1 MHYQEGVLSVLN
13 PTRHSL
19 RYREIAKRAWSEVI
33 RPYLERHRPELMKT
47 IFFGVGSSVAYGLAD
62 QHSDIDMLL
71 ILPVD
76 EFSAREAEWTNWA
89 FENPPLARLSRAT
102 KVVASVKISTW
113 QREGVGVLFDGKG
126 SWDDFYNGHQ
136 HWVMTLI
143 PIHDPLGQMKVIQ
156 DSLTRL
162 PEGLAE
168 RAAEQYAGQLEDLR
182 CVLQKL
188 SVPGQ
193 ERFVGLLSYS
203 ITSRALHS
211 LFHRERAPLPFHKWQ
226 WKFAERLSNESGV
239 VLRQLREMLE
249 RQMGVISFPEGL
261 IGNEVRRAPSHVP
274 PLPMGVSLSPEMVE
288 RALASVQWH
297 LEERGCYQMVRARAR
312 GWHEAA
318 LQYMCATRCLLIKG
332 TILLE
337 TNQIA
342 CGEDVSTMWTQVSER
357 IPGLEDCLWPRDDDD
372 PFEQTLRGIDLFR
385 QRLRDKQALP
395 RPYLD
400 RPLCSPPSYDLACI
414 LEGL

>member
-1 MHYQEGVLSVLN
+1 MLSPAQ
-13 PTRHSL
+13 PTSHSL
-19 RYREIAKRAWSEVI
+19 RYREVAVKAWSEVI
-33 RPYLERHRPELMKT
+33 YPHLERHHPELT
-47 IFFGVGSSVAYGLAD
+47 ETAFYAVGSSVAYGLAD
-62 QHSDIDMLL
+62 EHSDIDTLL

-76 EFSAREAEWTNWA
+76 KYATHEKEWAEWA
-89 FENPPLARLSRAT
+89 YGSPKLAEFNRRMHVDLE
-102 KVVASVKISTW
+102 VGISTW
-113 QREGVGVLFDGKG
+113 QREGVGILFDGKG

-143 PIHDPLGQMKVIQ
+143 PIHDPHGQMEIIR

-168 RAAEQYAGQLEDLR
+168 RAAEQYADQLANLR
-182 CVLQKL
+182 CVLQRL

-193 ERFVGLLSYS
+193 ERFVGLLGYS
-203 ITSRALHS
+203 IASRALHF
-211 LFHRERAPLPFHKWQ
+211 LFHRQRAPLPFHKRQ
-226 WKFAERLSNESGV
+226 WLLAERLSDESRA
-239 VLRQLREMLE
+239 VLGQLRAMLE
-249 RQMGVISFPEGL
+249 GQMGGVFSFPEGL
-261 IGNEVRRAPSHVP
+261 IGNNVRITASRAL
-274 PLPMGVSLSPEMVE
+274 PLPVGVSLSPDEMQ

-342 CGEDVSTMWTQVSER
+342 CGEDVSTMWKQVSER

-395 RPYLD
+395 QTYLD

-414 LEGL
+414 LEEL

>member
-1 MHYQEGVLSVLN
+1 MSRPAKQTS
-13 PTRHSL
+13 HSL
-19 RYREIAKRAWSEVI
+19 RYREVACQAWSQVI
-33 RPYLERHRPELMKT
+33 QPYLQNHLPALTET
-47 IFFGVGSSVAYGLAD
+47 AFYAVGSSVAYGLAD
-62 QHSDIDMLL
+62 EHSDIDTVL
-71 ILPVD
+71 ILPADDHAACEKELV
-76 EFSAREAEWTNWA
+76 EWAYHSSDLAA
-89 FENPPLARLSRAT
+89 FNRRMHTELNI
-102 KVVASVKISTW
+102 KVSIW

-168 RAAEQYAGQLEDLR
+168 RAAEQYAGQLADLR

-211 LFHRERAPLPFHKWQ
+211 LFHRERVPLPFHKWQ

-261 IGNEVRRAPSHVP
+261 IGSEVRRAPSHVP
-274 PLPMGVSLSPEMVE
+274 PLPMGVSLPPEMVE

-312 GWHEAA
+312 GWHEAS
-318 LQYMCATRCLLIKG
+318 LQYMCAARCLLIKG
-332 TILLE
+332 MILLE
-337 TNQIA
+337 ANTIA
-342 CGEDVSTMWTQVSER
+342 CGEDVSTMWKQVSER
-357 IPGLEDCLWPRDDDD
+357 IPGLEDCLWPRANED
-372 PFEQTLRGIDLFR
+372 PFEQTLRGIALFR

-395 RPYLD
+395 QTYLD

-414 LEGL
+414 LEEL